1 MAAAADAG
9 RVGDTR
15 RKPLRQPALV
25 GAAGLGAVI
34 ALHVRDP
41 HQQGSWGFCP
51 FRALTGLPCPGC
63 GGLRAVNDL
72 TNGDLVSALSSNAM
86 AVALVLGGSLL
97 WLGWTVQAAGG
108 RAYLSSRALTMT
120 ALAFAAAFVVFGIF
134 RLTPWGIWFR
144 P

>member
-1 MAAAADAG
+1 MAAAADPEPLVA
-9 RVGDTR
+9 RAR
-15 RKPLRQPALV
+15 PLRQPALA
-25 GAAGLGAVI
+25 GAAGLAAVV
-34 ALHVRDP
+34 ALHLRDP

-72 TNGDLVSALSSNAM
+72 SNGDVIGALGSNAM

-97 WLGWTVQAAGG
+97 WLVWTLQAASG
-108 RAYLSSRALTMT
+108 RALLSSRAFSCI
-120 ALAFAAAFVVFGIF
+120 ALAFAVGFVVFGIF
-134 RLTPWGIWFR
+134 RLTPWGSWLR